1 MRIAD
6 LTIRLHHRKGTP
18 ALASTFHPH
27 SLSLRSWRFFG
38 VCVCF
43 FLFFFLVRKVRD
55 TARKLNRGRGS
66 ISTSAQH
73 WCCSD
78 SDKRPAT
85 QATSSPYWKARRPW
99 GRGWLCKLQ
108 HKPTA
113 LARRSAM
120 RNAGINAG
128 TVSLGGATL
137 GPVPSLLP
145 LNRSFSVAC
154 RPMSGL
160 KNSTFL

>member
-6 LTIRLHHRKGTP
+6 LIIRLHHRKSTP
-18 ALASTFHPH
+18 ALARIFHPH
-27 SLSLRSWRFFG
+27 SLSLRSW
-38 VCVCF
+38 
-43 FLFFFLVRKVRD
+43 
-55 TARKLNRGRGS
+55 GS
-66 ISTSAQH
+66 ISTSDQH
-73 WCCSD
+73 WRCSD
-78 SDKRPAT
+78 PDKRPAT

-99 GRGWLCKLQ
+99 GRGWLRKLQ

-145 LNRSFSVAC
+145 RNRSFSVAC

-160 KNSTFL
+160 KNSIFL